1 MQDKS
6 AQASQAAA
14 PMAPPFL
21 ADHPALDLINTVV
34 QINGQGFDLWQDDA
48 DVFNWLAQAGY
59 LADGQARDT
68 RGGDGALLA
77 GARALREL
85 VRRLVRGRKEGQ
97 DIDLAA
103 LNALLAQARRHLE
116 LVKGEDGALRLQT
129 RYAGGTAEELLAP
142 LAEAAAE
149 LLASGDFNL
158 IRPCESPECT
168 LWFLDRTK
176 SHRRRWCSMALCGNR
191 HKVASF
197 RQRQAAAS

>member
-1 MQDKS
+1 MKDKP
-6 AQASQAAA
+6 AQPTSAA

-21 ADHPALDLINTVV
+21 ADHPALDLMNTVV
-34 QINGQGFDLWQDDA
+34 QLNGQGVDLWQDDA
-48 DVFNWLAQAGY
+48 DVSAWLVQAGY
-59 LADGQARDT
+59 LADGQAH
-68 RGGDGALLA
+68 GSADGSLLA

-85 VRRLVRGRKEGQ
+85 VRRLVRARKDGREI
-97 DIDLAA
+97 DIGG
-103 LNALLAQARRHLE
+103 LNALLGQARRHLE
-116 LVKGEDGALRLQT
+116 LVKEEGGALRLET
-129 RYAGGTAEELLAP
+129 RYAGGTAGEVLAP

-158 IRPCESPECT
+158 VRPCESPECS

-197 RQRQAAAS
+197 RQRQAAAA